1 MWRDP
6 PHTFIATANQMKSR
20 DYGALV
26 QPALWLN
33 LDFIKHMLHTF
44 FKGGI
49 YCEMVIPRLKKRIPS
64 RLFEIANDKEAVRK
78 MLLWGGIRGFSG
90 PCVIAVYPINTYS
103 CCVLS
108 VVHPKSPRE
117 SWSLNPIRLLTDS
130 SPGNREYPNSY
141 VYLKKE
147 LII

>member
-1 MWRDP
+1 MEGSP
-6 PHTFIATANQMKSR
+6 PHLYCHRKSDEIQR
-20 DYGALV
+20 LRGPGSACTLTE
-26 QPALWLN
+26 LG
-33 LDFIKHMLHTF
+33 LHKTHAPHF

-108 VVHPKSPRE
+108 VAHPKSPRE
-117 SWSLNPIRLLTDS
+117 SWSVNPIRLLTDS